1 MELRQIKNLIK
12 HLKKFPLE
20 HLIPQEETDL
30 VNELKYAVNISSFDG
45 KPSQFINKEY
55 VIYCRCGEKAEKVK
69 SLFTCPTC
77 DKSES

>member
-30 VNELKYAVNISSFDG
+30 VNELKYAVVIADFQH
-45 KPSQFINKEY
+45 KPSQFINKNY
-55 VIYCRCGEKAEKVK
+55 VIYCQCGEKAEKVK
-69 SLFTCPTC
+69 SLFTCPKC
-77 DKSES
+77 DK